1 MSYPSDLKYKDSHEW
16 VRLEGDVATI
26 GLSWFAQDSL
36 GDVVHVELPELGA
49 SVTSGESVAEVESV
63 KAVSDVYS
71 PVSGEI
77 TAVNEELDGTEERVN
92 DDPYG
97 QGWLFQVRVSNP
109 SEIDTLMSA
118 AEYESHCD

>member
-16 VRLEGDVATI
+16 VRLEGDVATV

-118 AEYESHCD
+118 VEYESHCD